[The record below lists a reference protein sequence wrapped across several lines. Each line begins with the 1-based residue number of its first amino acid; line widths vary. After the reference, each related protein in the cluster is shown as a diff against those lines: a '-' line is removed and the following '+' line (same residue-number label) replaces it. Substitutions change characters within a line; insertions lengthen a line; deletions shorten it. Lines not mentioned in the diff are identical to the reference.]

1 MIWKEIQFENILLKI
16 LENFSASCLETKMI
30 NDHRLFSTAPVA
42 DILSQFL
49 LNTIIAHFEKMTLRL
64 HGVNL
69 IYYMPSHCTDILTW
83 KQRASVWYLEQ
94 ESQRLILGTS
104 SLLKIIK
111 SLVFLTVKCLISLNL
126 LKFTNV
132 PTFCHLRQGNAVQL
146 MDWHEFLLH
155 TLVWHSWGPAPPLP
169 PSQSP
174 PQDAKGFASTGSIN
188 LCKFWER
195 LMETMAKKQKRNC
208 KPVINLSD

>member
-42 DILSQFL
+42 DIPSQFL

-94 ESQRLILGTS
+94 QSQHLILGTS

-111 SLVFLTVKCLISLNL
+111 SLFFSDSQMFDFFKPTEVHKCANFLPFKAGECCSAYGLAWISPAHAGLTQL
-126 LKFTNV
+126 RTS
-132 PTFCHLRQGNAVQL
+132 PTTATLSVTTAGCQG
-146 MDWHEFLLH
+146 
-155 TLVWHSWGPAPPLP
+155 
-169 PSQSP
+169 
-174 PQDAKGFASTGSIN
+174 
-188 LCKFWER
+188 LCQHR
-195 LMETMAKKQKRNC
+195 
-208 KPVINLSD
+208 IH